1 MVIPLT
7 SQEKNGSYYFSFL
20 DNTKNKSWAIF
31 SQMRYIDG
39 SRIGEKVGYI
49 SKKTFKNIEDGL
61 IDFIKNIPT

>member
-20 DNTKNKSWAIF
+20 DNTKNKSWAIV